1 MREYSIITEP
11 LTFLAI
17 LEIQIREEI
26 NEHGYMCI
34 TGYIPDDVEEEYL
47 YQSMT
52 ELWEKVEL
60 VGKDGEKA
68 VLFWGLV
75 TDFILDQNNDQ
86 KKLTLIIRSG
96 SWMLDEKEHFRSWQ
110 SGSVTYKEIFEDVC
124 SAYSRQG
131 IIFNRSL
138 EEKTGELIL
147 QYQETDWS
155 FLKRMASR
163 QNRFLVAESG
173 IPGCKLFY
181 DMPMRKEI
189 AFTGEGKYS
198 LKKELGEYRK
208 KRQNGLGWLIEEDC
222 LVYELES
229 RERHRIGECLMLRG
243 RRLYLYKMEGRYEGG
258 EMRYRYQL
266 KYDAGLSIPCIHQE
280 KCIGCCLEAR
290 IKAVKE
296 DKVQVVLSG
305 DENREQE
312 INLWY
317 PYATVYSTPDGTGWY
332 CMPEIGD
339 EVRLTIPGRE
349 EREAY
354 VISSVHLGT
363 DSEDR
368 KNPEEKV
375 FKTKY
380 QKEIRFTPDSI
391 MITNNQGNWIKL
403 QDQEGIQIVSSGI
416 LSLEASEDITI
427 SSDNGSLIAAGTTEV
442 KLKQKGTSIK
452 LDEGISFIGG
462 ELKVQ

>member
-1 MREYSIITEP
+1 M
-11 LTFLAI
+11 
-17 LEIQIREEI
+17 
-26 NEHGYMCI
+26 
-34 TGYIPDDVEEEYL
+34 
-47 YQSMT
+47 
-52 ELWEKVEL
+52 
-60 VGKDGEKA
+60 
-68 VLFWGLV
+68 
-75 TDFILDQNNDQ
+75 
-86 KKLTLIIRSG
+86 
-96 SWMLDEKEHFRSWQ
+96 
-110 SGSVTYKEIFEDVC
+110 
-124 SAYSRQG
+124 
-131 IIFNRSL
+131 
-138 EEKTGELIL
+138 
-147 QYQETDWS
+147 
-155 FLKRMASR
+155 
-163 QNRFLVAESG
+163 
-173 IPGCKLFY
+173 
-181 DMPMRKEI
+181 
-189 AFTGEGKYS
+189 
-198 LKKELGEYRK
+198 
-208 KRQNGLGWLIEEDC
+208 
-222 LVYELES
+222 
-229 RERHRIGECLMLRG
+229 
-243 RRLYLYKMEGRYEGG
+243 
-258 EMRYRYQL
+258 
-266 KYDAGLSIPCIHQE
+266 
-280 KCIGCCLEAR
+280 
-290 IKAVKE
+290 
-296 DKVQVVLSG
+296 VLSG

-354 VISSVHLGT
+354 VTSSVHLGT